1 MADIGVPDIQKIS
14 HSLRRR
20 YILALSIIALLVVFS
35 QVLIQFALNDQESDS
50 RVINIAG
57 RQRMLSQRISK
68 CALLLEY
75 SPSETQLFFCREEI
89 RYSVDLW
96 AKSHVGLQRGD
107 AELGLPGNNSS
118 RIMAMF
124 NKIEPQFQAIVRASK
139 VIDDGDAVQRRN
151 AVATILDN
159 QAEFLEGMDEIVF
172 QYDVEAKNKVN
183 WIKQMETSI
192 LVITFITLILEACY
206 IFRPAE
212 KHIQRTFEEYRRSES
227 GFKRLFDIAPTPM
240 MMLTPHEYGVVRINH
255 AASNLLN
262 ISKDEAGKWTFS
274 ELLNIRDEEAANW
287 RSILSRDSVA
297 GIELPMFL
305 RGNDARVL
313 AFTTHTSF
321 AGKPHLV
328 LGLVD
333 ITDKHIQHKQ
343 LELFAAIDD
352 MTGLLN
358 RRAFLEKLDIA
369 LNKAKQDNQELS
381 LAFLDIDGL
390 KKVNDTYGHQ
400 EGDWYISTVAFYL
413 RDMIRKND
421 FSGRLGGDEFAIAF
435 PDCPRRVAEKIVHHI
450 QAQVESLAVFL
461 GKPYAM
467 GISIG
472 VVSTRSS
479 GDEED
484 SDSLLCL
491 ADNAMYQQKN
501 LRHREN

>member
-1 MADIGVPDIQKIS
+1 MADDGVPDIQKIS
-14 HSLRRR
+14 QSLRHR

-35 QVLIQFALNDQESDS
+35 QVLIQFALNDQQSDS

-68 CALLLEY
+68 CALLLEF
-75 SPSETQLFFCREEI
+75 SFSETQLVSYREEF
-89 RYSVDLW
+89 RLSLDLW
-96 AKSHVGLQRGD
+96 VKSHVGLQRGD
-107 AELGLPGNNSS
+107 AELGLPGNNSP
-118 RIMAMF
+118 RVIAMF
-124 NKIEPQFQAIVRASK
+124 GKIEPQFQAIVKASK
-139 VIDDGDAVQRRN
+139 VIDDGDVVQRQN
-151 AVATILDN
+151 AVATILAN
-159 QAEFLEGMDEIVF
+159 QAEFLQGMDEIVF

-183 WIKQMETSI
+183 WIKQMEIGI
-192 LVITFITLILEACY
+192 LVITFIALILEICY

-240 MMLTPHEYGVVRINH
+240 MMMTPHEYGVVRINH

-262 ISKDEAGKWTFS
+262 ISQDEAIKRTFL

-287 RSILSRDSVA
+287 SSILSKDSVA
-297 GIELPMFL
+297 GIELPMDL
-305 RGNDARVL
+305 TGTDAMVL
-313 AFTTHTSF
+313 VFTTHTSF

-333 ITDKHIQHKQ
+333 ITDKHNQHKR

-352 MTGLLN
+352 MTGLMN
-358 RRAFLEKLDIA
+358 RRAFLEKLDIT
-369 LNKAKQDNQELS
+369 LNKAKQDKKELS

-400 EGDWYISTVAFYL
+400 EGDWYIRTVASYL

-435 PDCPRRVAEKIVHHI
+435 PNCPLGVAKKIVRRI
-450 QAQVESLAVFL
+450 QAQAESMAVFL

-472 VVSTRSS
+472 VVSTRS

-484 SDSLLCL
+484 SDSLLCR